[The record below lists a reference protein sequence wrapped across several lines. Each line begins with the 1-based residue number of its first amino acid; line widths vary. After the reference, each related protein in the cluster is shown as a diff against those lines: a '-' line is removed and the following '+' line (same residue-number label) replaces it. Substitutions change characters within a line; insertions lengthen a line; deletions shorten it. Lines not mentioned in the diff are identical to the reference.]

1 MRIGLVTQ
9 WYPPEGIFITENLA
23 TGLADR
29 GHEVKVLT
37 TFPSYPLGRVYPGY
51 RQRWNDRTRTG
62 GLTVRRVPS
71 YPSHDRSPLRR
82 AASYLSF
89 GATSAV
95 AGARYL
101 ADVDVTYVYHPPP
114 TSVAPAGLGRWLR
127 GTPWVLHVQDPWPE
141 SVLHSGMAPQG
152 RVGRLL
158 DGAIAGAMRRIYRS
172 ATAIAVISPAMAEL
186 VVERGADP
194 EKVRVV
200 WNWTDD
206 ALFRPVPATAAA
218 RAAIGHTGRCT
229 IMFAGNMG
237 LLQRIETAVRAAS
250 ATRDLVDLV
259 LIGSGMQEESA
270 RRLAADLGAPNIRF
284 LARRPPEQMAE
295 LYAAADYQLIC
306 LRDGPGLRGTV
317 PSKLQAALACGRPV
331 IVSAG
336 GDAARLVSSAGVGFT
351 CPPQDW
357 RALAARFATAA
368 AQPVAERREIARRAR
383 EVYLDRMSLPVGLDQ
398 FEDILTK
405 AAGQGRRR

>member
-9 WYPPEGIFITENLA
+9 WYPPESIFITENLA
-23 TGLADR
+23 TELVAR

-37 TFPSYPLGRVYPGY
+37 TYPSYPLGRVYPGY

-62 GLTVRRVPS
+62 NLTVRRVPS
-71 YPSHDRSPLRR
+71 YPSHDRSPVRR
-82 AASYLSF
+82 AASYFSF

-95 AGARYL
+95 AGVRYL

-114 TSVAPAGLGRWLR
+114 TSVAPAAVGRLLR
-127 GTPWVLHVQDPWPE
+127 GTPAVLHIQDPWPE

-152 RVGRLL
+152 HAGRLL
-158 DGAIAGAMRRIYRS
+158 DRAVAGAMRRIYRS
-172 ATAIAVISPAMAEL
+172 VTAIAVISPAMAEL
-186 VVERGADP
+186 VIERGADP
-194 EKVRVV
+194 DKVRVV

-206 ALFRPVPATAAA
+206 VLFRPVPATDAA

-237 LLQRIETAVRAAS
+237 LLQRIETAVRAAA

-270 RRLAADLGAPNIRF
+270 RRLAAELGADNVRF
-284 LARRPPEQMAE
+284 LTRRPPEQMAE
-295 LYAAADYQLIC
+295 LYAAAEYQLIC
-306 LRDGPGLRGTV
+306 LRDAAGLRGTV

-336 GDAARLVSSAGVGFT
+336 GDAARLVSSARLGFT
-351 CPPQDW
+351 CPPEDW
-357 RALAARFATAA
+357 RALADRFVAA
-368 AQPVAERREIARRAR
+368 ATQPVAERRAMAERAR
-383 EVYLDRMSLPVGLDQ
+383 EVYLDRMSLPVGVDQ
-398 FEDILTK
+398 LEDILTK